1 MRKTELEIYCE
12 DTNRGIVRMPNRKFP
27 GCVIQGDNLSVL
39 YLLSKKICTHAAKS
53 DDVELRTE
61 SKLLFETLDGI
72 IRHYESVLDEHG
84 MSVPYAPDVVLN
96 EILDWQKKSES

>member
-1 MRKTELEIYCE
+1 MRKTEVEIYSD

-39 YLLSKKICTHAAKS
+39 YLLAKKIYTRAAKS
-53 DDVELRTE
+53 ADVELQSE
-61 SKLLFETLDGI
+61 SKLLFESLDGI

-84 MSVPYAPDVVLN
+84 MSIPYAPDVVLKD
-96 EILDWQKKSES
+96 ILDWQKKE